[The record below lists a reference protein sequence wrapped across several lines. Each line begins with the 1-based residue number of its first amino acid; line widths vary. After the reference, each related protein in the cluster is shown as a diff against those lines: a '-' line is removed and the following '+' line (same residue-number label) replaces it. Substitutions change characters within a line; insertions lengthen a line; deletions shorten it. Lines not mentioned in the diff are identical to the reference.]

1 MKKVAI
7 IIIFCLLIS
16 IFLCCC
22 TLEKLENILGTYVLT
37 VYTTTHYGEETI
49 DVKAEKE
56 MEAYLVITGK
66 DYGYYV
72 YKDKDTPLF
81 CREVKLEYNKND
93 EDKVTTVTY
102 NDGNSDDFN
111 FFVNS
116 VKDGLFKKKITLTR
130 THNPIDSKLSALNTG
145 YARTMERIDDTPDL
159 SYLNKK
165 LGVTLNPLFFGAMKF
180 HGLNG
185 TFYMNY
191 SEYSPYIYDYYD
203 INCYD
208 INAGTLKA
216 TRYYTLKSECES
228 AATAVKHK
236 EENLT
241 VKFNRA
247 NGENSYDTL
256 TIGTLV
262 FNIVDGTPEYQTEL
276 TVDGINTTDTV
287 QLFRCY
293 NPGDDYEAA
302 FDNDLIAYFSSSV
315 TE

>member
-1 MKKVAI
+1 MKKIAI
-7 IIIFCLLIS
+7 VIIFCLLIS
-16 IFLCCC
+16 VLLCGC
-22 TLEKLENILGTYVLT
+22 TPEKLENILGTYALT
-37 VYTTTHYGEETI
+37 VYTTTKYGEETV

-72 YKDKDTPLF
+72 YKDKNTPLF

-116 VKDGLFKKKITLTR
+116 VKEGLFKKKITLTR

-203 INCYD
+203 IDCYD

-228 AATAVKHK
+228 ASTAVKHK

-241 VKFNRA
+241 VKFNKA

-262 FNIVDGTPEYQTEL
+262 FNIVDGTPKYQTEL
-276 TVDGINTTDTV
+276 TVDGINTTVTV
-287 QLFRCY
+287 QMYRCY
-293 NPGDDYEAA
+293 NPEDDYEAA
-302 FDNDLIAYFSSSV
+302 FDNDLSAYFSSSV